1 MRRFTALVLLSSLNV
16 TGAVAQPLLAPPP
29 VQQRQGRALLG
40 MGPVCPALQRSVEAA
55 VGSESRAWSISVL
68 DDRGQL
74 MADLNGGLARIP
86 ASNQKLV
93 STAFALDRLGP
104 DFRLRTELLRHPNG
118 SLELVGEGDPDLSI
132 AEVQRIAMAVLGQGG
147 SREPLASTEP
157 VSLFVREEPRQRW
170 WPNDWHPSDR
180 SYAYGAPITRLAL
193 TSNAL
198 HMAVMDP
205 VARLQ
210 RVLDLAI
217 RRQGGQVQLQLV
229 DHDHQRLATSTS
241 RTVQNSTVQNSNV
254 KNTSARSS
262 VVLHREESAPM
273 HALLSLANTESHNF
287 TAEVL
292 MREAANSW
300 DPGRASL
307 ITTRW
312 LQSQGVPMAGVRIRD
327 GSGLSRGNRL
337 TSRAISTLLWRMAQH
352 PLHSYYQASMAIA
365 GRRGTL
371 RNKFRGTSLH
381 GRFWGKT
388 GTLSGV
394 RSISGVLE
402 TQHGPRYVSMIS
414 NGGFAPYAVMGDVLL
429 ASQRVSRCPSWNG
442 IETMNGVR
450 D

>member
-1 MRRFTALVLLSSLNV
+1 MRRLTALALLSSLNIA
-16 TGAVAQPLLAPPP
+16 GAVAQPLLAPPP

-40 MGPVCPALQRSVEAA
+40 MGPVCPALQRSVVAA

-74 MADLNGGLARIP
+74 LADLNGGLARIP

-93 STAFALDRLGP
+93 STAFALDRLGT

-132 AEVQRIAMAVLGQGG
+132 AEVQRIAMVALGQGG
-147 SREPLASTEP
+147 SRAPSASAEP
-157 VSLFVREEPRQRW
+157 VTLIVREEPRQRW
-170 WPNDWHPSDR
+170 WPSDWHPSDR

-205 VARLQ
+205 AARLQ

-229 DHDHQRLATSTS
+229 DHDRRTIATSTS
-241 RTVQNSTVQNSNV
+241 TLRDV
-254 KNTSARSS
+254 RDS

-300 DPGRASL
+300 DLGRASL
-307 ITTRW
+307 MTTRW
-312 LQSQGVPMAGVRIRD
+312 LQSQGVPMAGVLIRD

-352 PLHSYYQASMAIA
+352 PLNSYYQASMAIA

-371 RNKFRGTSLH
+371 RNRFRGTSLH

-414 NGGFAPYAVMGDVLL
+414 NGGSAPNAVMGEILL
-429 ASQRVSRCPSWNG
+429 ASQRISRCPSWNG

>member
-1 MRRFTALVLLSSLNV
+1 MRRLTALALLSSLNIA
-16 TGAVAQPLLAPPP
+16 GAVAQPLLAPPP
-29 VQQRQGRALLG
+29 VQQRQGRALLA
-40 MGPVCPALQRSVEAA
+40 MGPVCPALQRSVVAA

-74 MADLNGGLARIP
+74 LADLNGGLARIP

-93 STAFALDRLGP
+93 STAFALDRLGT

-132 AEVQRIAMAVLGQGG
+132 AEVQRIAMVALGQGG
-147 SREPLASTEP
+147 SRGPSASAQP
-157 VSLFVREEPRQRW
+157 VTLIVREEPRQRW
-170 WPNDWHPSDR
+170 WPSDWHPSDR

-205 VARLQ
+205 AARLQ

-229 DHDHQRLATSTS
+229 DHDRRTIATSTS
-241 RTVQNSTVQNSNV
+241 
-254 KNTSARSS
+254 KPTSSDVRDS

-300 DPGRASL
+300 DLGRASL
-307 ITTRW
+307 MTTRW

-352 PLHSYYQASMAIA
+352 PLNSYYQASMAIA

-371 RNKFRGTSLH
+371 RNRFRGTSLH

-414 NGGFAPYAVMGDVLL
+414 NGGSAPNAVMGEILL
-429 ASQRVSRCPSWNG
+429 ASQRISRCPSWNG

>member
-1 MRRFTALVLLSSLNV
+1 MRCFTALVLLSSLHA
-16 TGAVAQPLLAPPP
+16 TGADATPLLAPPP
-29 VQQRQGRALLG
+29 VQQRQGRALLS
-40 MGPVCPALQRSVEAA
+40 MGPLCPALQRSVEIA
-55 VGSESRAWSISVL
+55 VGSESRAWSISVV

-74 MADLNGGLARIP
+74 LADLNGGLARIP

-104 DFRLRTELLRHPNG
+104 DFRLRTQLLRHPNG

-132 AEVQRIAMAVLGQGG
+132 AEVQRIAMVALGQGG
-147 SREPLASTEP
+147 SRGASASTAP
-157 VSLFVREEPRQRW
+157 VSLVVREEPRQRW
-170 WPNDWHPSDR
+170 WPSDWHPSDR

-198 HMAVMDP
+198 HMAVMNP
-205 VARLQ
+205 AARLQ

-217 RRQGGQVQLQLV
+217 RRQGGQVQLELV
-229 DHDHQRLATSTS
+229 DHDRPVVARSTS
-241 RTVQNSTVQNSNV
+241 RNIQDSTLQ
-254 KNTSARSS
+254 KS
-262 VVLHREESAPM
+262 VVLHSEESAPM

-300 DPGRASL
+300 DLGRASL

-352 PLHSYYQASMAIA
+352 PLGSYYQASMAIA
-365 GRRGTL
+365 GQRGTL
-371 RNKFRGTSLH
+371 RNRFRTPSLY

-394 RSISGVLE
+394 KSTSGVLE
-402 TQHGPRYVSMIS
+402 TQNGPRYVSMIS
-414 NGGFAPYAVMGDVLL
+414 NGGLAPNAVMGDVLL
-429 ASQRVSRCPSWNG
+429 ASQRVSQCPSWNG
-442 IETMNGVR
+442 NEMMNGVR

>member
-1 MRRFTALVLLSSLNV
+1 MRRLTALALLSSLNIA
-16 TGAVAQPLLAPPP
+16 GAVAQPLLAPPP

-40 MGPVCPALQRSVEAA
+40 MGPLCPALQRSIEVS

-74 MADLNGGLARIP
+74 LADLNGGLARIP

-93 STAFALDRLGP
+93 STAFALDRLGT

-132 AEVQRIAMAVLGQGG
+132 AEVQRIAMVALGQGG
-147 SREPLASTEP
+147 SRGPSASAQP
-157 VSLFVREEPRQRW
+157 VTLIVREEPRQRW
-170 WPNDWHPSDR
+170 WPSDWHPSDR
-180 SYAYGAPITRLAL
+180 SFAYGAPITRLAL

-205 VARLQ
+205 AARLQ

-229 DHDHQRLATSTS
+229 DHDRRTIATSTS
-241 RTVQNSTVQNSNV
+241 
-254 KNTSARSS
+254 TSRDVRDS

-300 DPGRASL
+300 DLGRASL
-307 ITTRW
+307 MTTRW

-352 PLHSYYQASMAIA
+352 PLNSYYQASMAIA

-371 RNKFRGTSLH
+371 RNRFRGTSLH

-414 NGGFAPYAVMGDVLL
+414 NGGSAPNAVMGEILL
-429 ASQRVSRCPSWNG
+429 ASQRISRCPSWNG

>member
-1 MRRFTALVLLSSLNV
+1 MRCFTALVLLSSLHA
-16 TGAVAQPLLAPPP
+16 TGADATPLLAPPP
-29 VQQRQGRALLG
+29 VQQRQGHALLG
-40 MGPVCPALQRSVEAA
+40 MGPLCPALQRSVEIA
-55 VGSESRAWSISVL
+55 VGSESRAWSISVV

-74 MADLNGGLARIP
+74 LADLNGGLARIP

-104 DFRLRTELLRHPNG
+104 DFRLRTQLLRHPNG

-132 AEVQRIAMAVLGQGG
+132 AEVQRIAMVALGQGG
-147 SREPLASTEP
+147 SRGASASTAP
-157 VSLFVREEPRQRW
+157 ISLLVREEPRQRW
-170 WPNDWHPSDR
+170 WPSDWHPSDR

-198 HMAVMDP
+198 HMAVMNP
-205 VARLQ
+205 AARLQ

-217 RRQGGQVQLQLV
+217 RRQGGQVQLELV
-229 DHDHQRLATSTS
+229 DHDRPVVARSTS
-241 RTVQNSTVQNSNV
+241 RNIQDSTLQNSTLQ
-254 KNTSARSS
+254 KS
-262 VVLHREESAPM
+262 VVLHSEESAPM

-300 DPGRASL
+300 DLGRASL

-352 PLHSYYQASMAIA
+352 PLGSYYQASMAIA
-365 GRRGTL
+365 GQRGTL
-371 RNKFRGTSLH
+371 RHRFRTPSLY

-394 RSISGVLE
+394 KSISGVLE
-402 TQHGPRYVSMIS
+402 TQNGPRYVSMIS
-414 NGGFAPYAVMGDVLL
+414 NGGYAPNAVMGDVLL
-429 ASQRVSRCPSWNG
+429 ASRRVSQCPSWNG
-442 IETMNGVR
+442 NETMNGVR

>member
-1 MRRFTALVLLSSLNV
+1 MRCFTALVLLSSLHA
-16 TGAVAQPLLAPPP
+16 TGADATPLLAPPP
-29 VQQRQGRALLG
+29 VQQRQGHALLG
-40 MGPVCPALQRSVEAA
+40 MGPLCPALQRSVEIA
-55 VGSESRAWSISVL
+55 VGSESRAWSISVV

-74 MADLNGGLARIP
+74 LADLNGGLARIP

-104 DFRLRTELLRHPNG
+104 DFRLRTQLLRHPNG

-132 AEVQRIAMAVLGQGG
+132 AEVQRIAMVALGQGG
-147 SREPLASTEP
+147 SRGASASTAP
-157 VSLFVREEPRQRW
+157 VSLVVREEPRQRW
-170 WPNDWHPSDR
+170 WPSDWHPSDR

-198 HMAVMDP
+198 HMAVMNP
-205 VARLQ
+205 AARLQ

-217 RRQGGQVQLQLV
+217 RRQGGQVQLELV
-229 DHDHQRLATSTS
+229 DHDRPVVARSTS
-241 RTVQNSTVQNSNV
+241 RNIQDSTLQN
-254 KNTSARSS
+254 S
-262 VVLHREESAPM
+262 VVLHSEESAPM

-307 ITTRW
+307 ITTHW

-352 PLHSYYQASMAIA
+352 PLGSYYQASMAIA
-365 GRRGTL
+365 GQRGTL
-371 RNKFRGTSLH
+371 RNRFRTPSLY

-394 RSISGVLE
+394 KSTSGVLE
-402 TQHGPRYVSMIS
+402 TQNGPRYVSMIS
-414 NGGFAPYAVMGDVLL
+414 NGGLAPNAVMGDVLL
-429 ASQRVSRCPSWNG
+429 ASQRVSQCPSWNG
-442 IETMNGVR
+442 NETMNGVR

>member
-1 MRRFTALVLLSSLNV
+1 
-16 TGAVAQPLLAPPP
+16 
-29 VQQRQGRALLG
+29 
-40 MGPVCPALQRSVEAA
+40 
-55 VGSESRAWSISVL
+55 VGSESRVWSISVL

-74 MADLNGGLARIP
+74 LADLNGGLARIP

-132 AEVQRIAMAVLGQGG
+132 AEVQRIAMVALGQGG
-147 SREPLASTEP
+147 SRDPSVSSKS
-157 VSLFVREEPRQRW
+157 VSLTVREEPRQRW
-170 WPNDWHPSDR
+170 WPSDWHPSDR

-205 VARLQ
+205 AARLQ

-229 DHDHQRLATSTS
+229 DHDRSLVATSTS
-241 RTVQNSTVQNSNV
+241 RNVQ
-254 KNTSARSS
+254 RSDPQGS

-292 MREAANSW
+292 MREAADSW
-300 DPGRASL
+300 DLGRASL

-371 RNKFRGTSLH
+371 RNRFRGTSLH

-414 NGGFAPYAVMGDVLL
+414 NGGFAPNAVMGDVLL
-429 ASQRVSRCPSWNG
+429 ASQRISQCPSWNG
-442 IETMNGVR
+442 IERMTNGVR

>member
-1 MRRFTALVLLSSLNV
+1 MRCFTALVLLSSLHA
-16 TGAVAQPLLAPPP
+16 TGADATPLLAPPP

-40 MGPVCPALQRSVEAA
+40 MGPLCPALQRSVEIA
-55 VGSESRAWSISVL
+55 VGSESRAWSISVV

-74 MADLNGGLARIP
+74 LADLNGGLARIP

-104 DFRLRTELLRHPNG
+104 DFRLRTQLLRHPNG

-132 AEVQRIAMAVLGQGG
+132 SEVQRIAMVALGQGG
-147 SREPLASTEP
+147 SRGASASTAP
-157 VSLFVREEPRQRW
+157 VSLIVREEPRQRW
-170 WPNDWHPSDR
+170 WPSDWHPSDR

-198 HMAVMDP
+198 HMAVMNP

-217 RRQGGQVQLQLV
+217 RRQGGQVQLDLV
-229 DHDHQRLATSTS
+229 DHDRPVVAASTS
-241 RTVQNSTVQNSNV
+241 RNIQDSTLQDSTLQN
-254 KNTSARSS
+254 S
-262 VVLHREESAPM
+262 VVLHSEESAPM

-352 PLHSYYQASMAIA
+352 PLNSYYQASMAIA
-365 GRRGTL
+365 GQRGTL
-371 RNKFRGTSLH
+371 RNQFRTPSLS

-394 RSISGVLE
+394 KSTSGVLE
-402 TQHGPRYVSMIS
+402 TQNGPRYVSMIS
-414 NGGFAPYAVMGDVLL
+414 NGGLAPNAVMGDVLL
-429 ASQRVSRCPSWNG
+429 ASQRVSQCPSWNG
-442 IETMNGVR
+442 NEMMNGVR